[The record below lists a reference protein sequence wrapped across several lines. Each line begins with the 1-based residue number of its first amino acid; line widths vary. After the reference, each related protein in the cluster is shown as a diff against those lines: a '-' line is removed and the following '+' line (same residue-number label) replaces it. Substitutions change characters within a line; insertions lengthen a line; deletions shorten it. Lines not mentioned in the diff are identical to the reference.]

1 MTTADYDSPPGGET
15 EFVDLPNW
23 RGLHVNKVWRKHV
36 HTLSNK
42 TRSSRR
48 GGASGLSRSDIH
60 DVRHR
65 APEVLTLGHVGELS
79 GESDRISTPLTLS
92 TLAENVGESN
102 LAADISGIL
111 AHNRKSRHATHP
123 SAIVVTT
130 RTEVAQQ
137 QANTVLARQLT
148 TVSSMQPDSQQ
159 NRGTVDDMIH
169 AHFMN
174 FMRLYLCDYG
184 PDGHLP
190 SNWAGLVVN
199 HLTSLSS
206 LLLRANDNS
215 GLSSGRANPCCDVFA
230 PNHLTHWNSSFS
242 SSLTRLRVA
251 DFILRELSLEY
262 EESLSALKYSA
273 PEKENIIDA
282 TLKREGNETLKLSAE
297 PILNEYTTPS
307 QPLTSNDG
315 LAIPT
320 PMFRSTMSS
329 GRGGVQLSAAELGK
343 SPVAISFETDGQ
355 LEHSAPHI
363 GDLMEDVIL
372 QEELENSGGSPNKK
386 YTLFHGSGKT
396 SAARGDFLQHIA
408 VSKLTHKD
416 KSSINITKG
425 TSAPS
430 SGAHIDPGEV
440 EDPATVSSRRVA
452 EKLYFLRRGCRKL
465 YQDAS
470 VHAAMI
476 ELLLLLLVHV
486 KPEHSQVDRKYISSR
501 YADEEAQTSKKR
513 YLTQLHFEKLVHGVH
528 LLLQAHLNHA
538 GNASVVSALVSRVGA
553 LGNDVERL
561 LRLSSDAF
569 FSPERYATKR
579 FVAKGA
585 FAEVYRCDLPY
596 ELGTLR
602 SMEVAVK
609 VIDTAQNARETFA
622 ATAVYSEIALLEA
635 MEREP
640 FVVKLLDYGV
650 SKGSFFIVM
659 QHYPTS
665 LKQWRTNHGHVCDLP
680 GEILCT
686 SRHLL
691 LYSAIYAQ
699 CLEAVA
705 ALERFGVVHYD
716 IKADNFLLEPT
727 QGCSVSDFWNP
738 PERSTLSAFRIVI
751 TDFGESRSF
760 GPSETEGTLRNRGT
774 EYIKAPEMLTVS
786 TSSKMDA
793 NSYDRRKSKKC
804 GHPAD
809 IWALGCL
816 LYEIITNSFLLYDPD
831 WIRFFLRTV
840 TPNSDLL
847 PPQSVK
853 ELDSM
858 PSIKHF
864 IMWLLVRDPSLRPN
878 LAKVRTKFASLRMT
892 LDPDFV
898 SPSDEFA
905 SIRLLGSDSPWST
918 RAGVSAPL
926 ETKWPVERN
935 ESRRTSLSCYLPTAA
950 NRVEENSMM
959 HPPHSA
965 ADISRLAPGKIFR
978 AFRSAS
984 RLNGVHIGN
993 LDSVVGMSVQEL
1005 QTFTFM
1011 VCSREQ
1017 SVDDDMSTPCASD
1030 EFLHIYEYESDTI
1043 INFTKRIAA
1052 IGVTMQR
1059 ISLPSISDFSLGA
1072 NSLFTQA
1079 LREVEHLF
1087 ARICELE
1094 TRNDD
1099 QMNGGYHNQ
1108 HDRSQR
1114 DQILILCAPSDWTT
1128 ALGVAAAL
1136 HMYVRGGGVRA
1147 AVQALSVP
1155 DNSGFGFLTL
1165 HPTDVA
1171 RLTAWEARKLAT
1183 KQQLSN
1189 ITE

>member
-1 MTTADYDSPPGGET
+1 
-15 EFVDLPNW
+15 
-23 RGLHVNKVWRKHV
+23 
-36 HTLSNK
+36 
-42 TRSSRR
+42 
-48 GGASGLSRSDIH
+48 
-60 DVRHR
+60 
-65 APEVLTLGHVGELS
+65 
-79 GESDRISTPLTLS
+79 
-92 TLAENVGESN
+92 
-102 LAADISGIL
+102 
-111 AHNRKSRHATHP
+111 
-123 SAIVVTT
+123 
-130 RTEVAQQ
+130 
-137 QANTVLARQLT
+137 
-148 TVSSMQPDSQQ
+148 
-159 NRGTVDDMIH
+159 
-169 AHFMN
+169 
-174 FMRLYLCDYG
+174 
-184 PDGHLP
+184 
-190 SNWAGLVVN
+190 
-199 HLTSLSS
+199 
-206 LLLRANDNS
+206 
-215 GLSSGRANPCCDVFA
+215 
-230 PNHLTHWNSSFS
+230 
-242 SSLTRLRVA
+242 
-251 DFILRELSLEY
+251 
-262 EESLSALKYSA
+262 
-273 PEKENIIDA
+273 
-282 TLKREGNETLKLSAE
+282 
-297 PILNEYTTPS
+297 
-307 QPLTSNDG
+307 
-315 LAIPT
+315 
-320 PMFRSTMSS
+320 
-329 GRGGVQLSAAELGK
+329 
-343 SPVAISFETDGQ
+343 
-355 LEHSAPHI
+355 
-363 GDLMEDVIL
+363 MEDVIL

-486 KPEHSQVDRKYISSR
+486 KPEHSEVDRKYISSR

-699 CLEAVA
+699 CLETVA

-926 ETKWPVERN
+926 ETKWPVERSR
-935 ESRRTSLSCYLPTAA
+935 SRRTSLSCYLPTAA

-1005 QTFTFM
+1005 QTFTFYGLLPRT
-1011 VCSREQ
+1011 VC
-1017 SVDDDMSTPCASD
+1017 
-1030 EFLHIYEYESDTI
+1030 
-1043 INFTKRIAA
+1043 
-1052 IGVTMQR
+1052 G
-1059 ISLPSISDFSLGA
+1059 
-1072 NSLFTQA
+1072 
-1079 LREVEHLF
+1079 
-1087 ARICELE
+1087 
-1094 TRNDD
+1094 
-1099 QMNGGYHNQ
+1099 
-1108 HDRSQR
+1108 
-1114 DQILILCAPSDWTT
+1114 
-1128 ALGVAAAL
+1128 
-1136 HMYVRGGGVRA
+1136 
-1147 AVQALSVP
+1147 
-1155 DNSGFGFLTL
+1155 
-1165 HPTDVA
+1165 
-1171 RLTAWEARKLAT
+1171 
-1183 KQQLSN
+1183 
-1189 ITE
+1189 